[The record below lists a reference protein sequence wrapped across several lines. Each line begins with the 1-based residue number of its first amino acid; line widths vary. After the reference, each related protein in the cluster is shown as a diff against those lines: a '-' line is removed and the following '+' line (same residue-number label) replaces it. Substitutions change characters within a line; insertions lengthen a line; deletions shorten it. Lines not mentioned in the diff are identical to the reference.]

1 LDLLKEKVSNT
12 RWNFPYN
19 WKNNKMEQMKEVKKT
34 IDVMEGQS
42 KKKLAGI
49 KG

>member
-1 LDLLKEKVSNT
+1 
-12 RWNFPYN
+12 
-19 WKNNKMEQMKEVKKT
+19 MKEVKKT

-42 KKKLAGI
+42 KKKKLAGI